1 MRERVAEEAQTVD
14 RLGSPGT
21 ILVLRALQLGDMLC
35 AVPALRA
42 LREACPRARIALAGL
57 PWAREFVA
65 RFSHYVDDFVEFPG
79 YPGLPERDCDVR
91 RIPDFLSRM
100 QRCRYDLT
108 LQLHGSGRITNGVVA
123 LFGARVCAG
132 YYHPRDGYCP
142 DRERFFPWK
151 EDDHEIMRYLR
162 LMRELGIAARD
173 TSLEFPISADD
184 RNACAAL
191 IARCGIDTSRYVC
204 IHPGSQLP
212 SRRWGTERFAAVA
225 DALASEGYEIVI
237 TGSAAEKAL
246 ARSIAKAMRHP
257 AIDCSGATTLGALAV
272 LIGHARLLVANDTG
286 VSHIAAAVRTP
297 SVIVCCG
304 SDFRRW
310 APLDAERHRV
320 LHHPVPCRPCAYGIC
335 PIGHPCATGVPAAAV
350 VREARWML
358 RKSTHGDVARACA
371 R

>member
-1 MRERVAEEAQTVD
+1 MRETAEGAQTID

-21 ILVLRALQLGDMLC
+21 IIILRALQLGDMLC
-35 AVPALRA
+35 TVPALRA
-42 LREACPRARIALAGL
+42 LREACPRARITLAGL
-57 PWAREFVA
+57 PWARQFVA
-65 RFSHYVDDFVEFPG
+65 RFRRYVDDFLEFPG
-79 YPGLPERDCDVR
+79 YPGLPERDCDLR
-91 RIPDFLSRM
+91 RIPDFLSGV
-100 QRCRYDLT
+100 QRCRYDLA

-132 YYHPRDGYCP
+132 YCPTPDGYCP

-151 EDDHEIMRYLR
+151 DDEHEIERYVR
-162 LMRELGIAARD
+162 LMRELGIDAGD
-173 TSLEFPISADD
+173 SSLEFPIRVED
-184 RNACAAL
+184 RNAWAML
-191 IARCGIDTSRYVC
+191 VARYGIDTSRYVC

-212 SRRWGTERFAAVA
+212 SRRWGAERFAAVA

-237 TGSAAEKAL
+237 TGSAAESAL
-246 ARSIAKAMRHP
+246 ARSITKAMRHP
-257 AIDCSGATTLGALAV
+257 AFDCTGATTLGALAV
-272 LIGHARLLVANDTG
+272 LIEHARLLVANDTG

-320 LHHPVPCRPCAYGIC
+320 LHQPVPCRPCTYEIC
-335 PIGHPCATGVPAAAV
+335 PIGHPCATGVSAAAV
-350 VREARWML
+350 IREALSML
-358 RKSTHGDVARACA
+358 RRSTQRDVDRACA